1 MSKVKQWAWDT
12 AEKAVDIV
20 IDKLKNK
27 NINVETAKSEILKVD
42 NVGLCSIDELNID
55 EVIEEAIK

>member
-12 AEKAVDIV
+12 AEKAVDII
-20 IDKLKNK
+20 IDKLNNK
-27 NINVETAKSEILKVD
+27 VINVETAKSEILKVD
-42 NVGLCSIDELNID
+42 NVSLCGINELNID

>member
-1 MSKVKQWAWDT
+1 MSKVKQWAWDK

-27 NINVETAKSEILKVD
+27 NIDIETAKNEILKVD

-55 EVIEEAIK
+55 EVVEEAIK

>member
-12 AEKAVDIV
+12 AEKAVDII
-20 IDKLKNK
+20 IDKIKNK

>member
-27 NINVETAKSEILKVD
+27 NNDIETAKNEILKVD

>member
-1 MSKVKQWAWDT
+1 MSKVKLWAWDK

-27 NINVETAKSEILKVD
+27 NIDIETAKNEILKVD

>member
-27 NINVETAKSEILKVD
+27 NIDIETAKNEILKVD